1 MVQDLIGRI
10 EDRFDFE
17 DDCEREQ
24 EEGDSV
30 GIYDRCE
37 VDRTR
42 YAMFKR
48 QNAVRD
54 LRIGQYK
61 HEDNSQRAYSESVS
75 LGPMDE
81 GVSRGEVSDS
91 SEESKLVS
99 FSRVSDQLRFSEED
113 LEKPEI
119 YVSDQTKTN
128 NAFDTEIMFCDDNVP
143 LIPHPEGQEKEICAL
158 KSDQSSQLFN
168 QQNMTDNE
176 AEPNKNLSKKEQNDL
191 IYLGEQNSIEDR
203 KIDCQKTG
211 NSKFLQRSAIN
222 LEKRITGKY

>member
-1 MVQDLIGRI
+1 MMKDDKNVVQDLIGRI

-17 DDCEREQ
+17 DDCDQ
-24 EEGDSV
+24 EDQGDFGV
-30 GIYDRCE
+30 YDRHE
-37 VDRTR
+37 VDKTR

-54 LRIGQYK
+54 LRIGQFG

-119 YVSDQTKTN
+119 DSSDQIKTN
-128 NAFDTEIMFCDDNVP
+128 NAFDTEIMFCEDNVS
-143 LIPHPEGQEKEICAL
+143 LIPHPEGQEKEVCAL

-168 QQNMTDNE
+168 QQNMTDNG

-191 IYLGEQNSIEDR
+191 IYLGEQNSIED
-203 KIDCQKTG
+203 
-211 NSKFLQRSAIN
+211 
-222 LEKRITGKY
+222 